1 MKPDESWM
9 VARPLKINNDS
20 SKATSA
26 PRSVTAKGL
35 VPETDDESSEVK
47 AHTTIWLA
55 GQGARTASPA
65 GLNVRPAGRTGQP
78 GGLTCLVGLCCRLSS
93 GRWGFEFQASPRAQ
107 GETAETTFVVD
118 VPTCDLETSQAL
130 LTHPPSATWRG
141 PTVPLQAAHRGRSI
155 EINYVRSHMFDPGS
169 AAALHRAAHSE
180 DIVVER
186 LSSGL
191 LALRLHLSEC
201 KWAFRTSGSSST
213 SRTRLAS

>member
-1 MKPDESWM
+1 M
-9 VARPLKINNDS
+9 VGR
-20 SKATSA
+20 
-26 PRSVTAKGL
+26 
-35 VPETDDESSEVK
+35 
-47 AHTTIWLA
+47 
-55 GQGARTASPA
+55 
-65 GLNVRPAGRTGQP
+65 AGRQDSIASGPQRPSRRKNSQP
-78 GGLTCLVGLCCRLSS
+78 GLTCLVGLSCRLSS

-118 VPTCDLETSQAL
+118 VPTCDLETSQTL